1 MRLSRFLYPQKA
13 IWWSIAITSFLA
25 SSIEAETDGTCH
37 PRLETE
43 FRSVLIEATEQLDFR
58 PLREAFGP
66 GLEQLVGLECDPRV
80 MRAILEDAG
89 YRVFGGDPERGR
101 RGTVLGLLQ
110 DRSLW
115 GRLRNR
121 RSAQAEVG
129 ISDGVIT
136 GFSIGPIK

>member
-13 IWWSIAITSFLA
+13 IWWSIAITCFLA
-25 SSIEAETDGTCH
+25 LSIEAETDGTCH

-43 FRSVLIEATEQLDFR
+43 FRSVLIDATEKLDFR

-101 RGTVLGLLQ
+101 GGTVVGYLP

-121 RSAQAEVG
+121 RSAKAEVG
-129 ISDGVIT
+129 ISDNTIT
-136 GFSIGPIK
+136 WFSIGPIK

>member
-1 MRLSRFLYPQKA
+1 MRLSRFPYSQKA
-13 IWWSIAITSFLA
+13 IWWSIAIICLLA
-25 SSIEAETDGTCH
+25 SSIQAETDGTCH

-43 FRSVLIEATEQLDFR
+43 FRSVLIEATEKLDFR
-58 PLREAFGP
+58 PLHEAFGP
-66 GLEQLVGLECDPRV
+66 GLEQLVGLECDPHV

-89 YRVFGGDPERGR
+89 YRVFVGGSSVGGR
-101 RGTVLGLLQ
+101 LQ
-110 DRSLW
+110 DKSLW